1 MEMLAIRTRMVAPRP
16 LYAYRVYVPFH
27 QISPER
33 QALIHY
39 RTNFGHF
46 RSGDHFARLAD
57 VIAPMAHLQRP
68 PGFDRYVEGRDLH
81 RVADRLEAIII
92 GHVFPEMTATTPPL
106 LYEAAIDVESR
117 HVVIRVMDLTGTFAT
132 IRDQLD
138 TITANDL
145 GVETIKGIEP

>member
-1 MEMLAIRTRMVAPRP
+1 MEMLAIRTRMVDPRP

-92 GHVFPEMTATTPPL
+92 GHVFPEMTAKVSQFPRLVPLRHQSTVSIDPPPARL
-106 LYEAAIDVESR
+106 KARA
-117 HVVIRVMDLTGTFAT
+117 
-132 IRDQLD
+132 
-138 TITANDL
+138 
-145 GVETIKGIEP
+145 